1 MRLSLLLQRKD
12 RLSLLETGRTRDPVL
27 ARNRGW
33 ICGPP
38 AYRYP
43 ERGLRVI
50 FVIIG
55 HDGPDG
61 QEKRK
66 LHRQAHLDRMEVL
79 DKAGKVLLAGPF
91 TDHAGSLIVLDMPS
105 LEDT

>member
-1 MRLSLLLQRKD
+1 
-12 RLSLLETGRTRDPVL
+12 
-27 ARNRGW
+27 
-33 ICGPP
+33 
-38 AYRYP
+38 
-43 ERGLRVI
+43 VI

-66 LHRQAHLDRMEVL
+66 LHRQAHLDRMDSL

-91 TDHAGSLIVLDMPS
+91 TDKAGSLLVLDMAS
-105 LEDT
+105 LEEVQAFLKDDPYVTQGVFNRYEIHPFMQVFPKK

>member
-1 MRLSLLLQRKD
+1 
-12 RLSLLETGRTRDPVL
+12 
-27 ARNRGW
+27 
-33 ICGPP
+33 
-38 AYRYP
+38 
-43 ERGLRVI
+43 VI

-66 LHRQAHLDRMEVL
+66 LHRQAHLDRVSPL

-91 TDHAGSLIVLDMPS
+91 TDKSGSLIIIEASSVEEVRTFIEADPYVTQGVFARYEIHPFMQVFPQR
-105 LEDT
+105 

>member
-1 MRLSLLLQRKD
+1 
-12 RLSLLETGRTRDPVL
+12 
-27 ARNRGW
+27 
-33 ICGPP
+33 
-38 AYRYP
+38 
-43 ERGLRVI
+43 VI

-61 QEKRK
+61 QERRK

-105 LEDT
+105 LEATEAFLKADPYVTQGVFARYEIHPFMQVFPQPQ

>member
-1 MRLSLLLQRKD
+1 
-12 RLSLLETGRTRDPVL
+12 
-27 ARNRGW
+27 
-33 ICGPP
+33 
-38 AYRYP
+38 
-43 ERGLRVI
+43 VI

-66 LHRQAHLDRMEVL
+66 LHRQAHLDRMDLL

-91 TDHAGSLIVLDMPS
+91 TDKAGSLIVLDMAS
-105 LEDT
+105 LEEVQAFLKDDPYVTQGVFNRYEIHPFRQVFPKK